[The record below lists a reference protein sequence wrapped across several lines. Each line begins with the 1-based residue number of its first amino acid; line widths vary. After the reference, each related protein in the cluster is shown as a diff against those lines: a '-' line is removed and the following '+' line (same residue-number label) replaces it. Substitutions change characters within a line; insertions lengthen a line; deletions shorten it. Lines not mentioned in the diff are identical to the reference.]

1 MKRKKILIF
10 GATSSIVHQLAR
22 LFNDAYYC
30 DFILVGRNLNE
41 LNKNK
46 SDLLLRNKKSS
57 VKINKIDFISK
68 NFMDSIKKISLKNI
82 DLIIMAHGLMNDSKD
97 ISDFDL
103 NNMNTL
109 NINSFSRIINYI
121 HKYTRNTDCHLV
133 IFGSVAGDR
142 SRQSNFWY
150 GATKNYLDF
159 ISQGIS
165 HYNKV
170 SKNKSIIT
178 IVKPGPTLTK
188 MTVGLKNSASFASV
202 EIVGKQ
208 IFNEI
213 EKKKNVIYAPAKW
226 KFIMFLIKHLPNFIF
241 NKLKI

>member
-10 GATSSIVHQLAR
+10 GATSSIVHHVAR
-22 LFNDAYYC
+22 LFNDVYSC
-30 DFILVGRNLNE
+30 EFILVGRNLRE

-46 SDLLLRNKKSS
+46 SDLLFRNNNSS
-57 VKINKIDFISK
+57 VKVYKIDFIKK
-68 NFMDSIKKISLKNI
+68 NFMDSIKKISLKDS
-82 DLIIMAHGLMNDSKD
+82 DLIIMAQGVLYDSKG

-103 NNMNTL
+103 SNMNTL
-109 NINSFSRIINYI
+109 NINSFSRLINHV
-121 HKYTRNTDCHLV
+121 HKYTNKTDCHLV
-133 IFGSVAGDR
+133 LFGSVAGDR

-165 HYNKV
+165 HLNKV
-170 SKNKSIIT
+170 AKNKSIIT

-188 MTVGLKNSASFASV
+188 MTVGLENSKSFASV
-202 EIVGKQ
+202 EIVAKQ
-208 IFNEI
+208 IFNGI

-226 KFIMFLIKHLPNFIF
+226 KFIMFLIKHFPNFIF